1 MSTPTMGMDLA
12 NVPPGASPGYID
24 IDIDSAEP
32 PLTVGVNTPTV
43 AMPRRA
49 LLDTWG
55 VMASKQ
61 LATVFAA
68 DSDDLAAW
76 SRLQTVAS
84 PRETPQVATTGAGFS
99 AMRAA
104 FVASVAL
111 MTCGLLLASF
121 ALATGAGAFVKGLA
135 AVALW
140 SGQAAIAVAAHRE
153 GRRTGEYLLGERAS
167 LPVAVFTV
175 GMVIVAVIATIE
187 FSLR

>member
-76 SRLQTVAS
+76 SRLLTVAP
-84 PRETPQVATTGAGFS
+84 PRETPQVAETGAGVS
-99 AMRAA
+99 AIRAA
-104 FVASVAL
+104 FAACVAL

-121 ALATGAGAFVKGLA
+121 ALATGAGSFVRGAAAALLWGSLA
-135 AVALW
+135 T
-140 SGQAAIAVAAHRE
+140 IAVAAHRE
-153 GRRTGEYLLGERAS
+153 GRRSGEYLLGERWS
-167 LPVAVFTV
+167 LPVTMFAV
-175 GMVIVAVIATIE
+175 GMVVVAAVASIE